1 MPIEENKSLVRR
13 YFEEAPYNAEICNQI
28 FTAQIPWHALYRT
41 ARPDFISTPLAEKAA
56 FARHQT
62 LWGGW
67 SESIDEMI
75 AEGDR
80 VMVRWTF
87 NGIHQGEYLG
97 IPPTHKPVSYTGIYI
112 FRIQDGQIA
121 EVWNLWDQMGEW
133 QQLGILPETTA
144 LLDQAKGKG

>member
-1 MPIEENKSLVRR
+1 MSIEENKALIRR
-13 YFEEAPYNAEICNQI
+13 YFEDAPHHPEACDEI
-28 FTAQIPWHALYRT
+28 FSPQIPWHALYRT
-41 ARPDFISTPLAEKAA
+41 DHPDFVSDPQAEKTAYA
-56 FARHQT
+56 THVS

-87 NGIHQGEYLG
+87 RGVHQGEYLG
-97 IPPTHKPVSYTGIYI
+97 IPPTHKPVTFSGIYI
-112 FRIQDGQIA
+112 FRVANGRIA

-133 QQLGILPETTA
+133 QQLGILPEKA
-144 LLDQAKGKG
+144 AILKQAQA